1 VKRESRKHLAIFL
14 YNIIYIK
21 MLSKREKQIRQSI
34 DTLFTG
40 LDDEALKQIM
50 LACALGY
57 SEEEK
62 EKICED
68 LRKVNEENL
77 QEITSRYQLTA
88 EESIPTETK
97 VIQEEEK
104 QSSDNVE

>member
-1 VKRESRKHLAIFL
+1 
-14 YNIIYIK
+14 

-40 LDDEALKQIM
+40 LDDDALKQVM

-62 EKICED
+62 DKICEE
-68 LRKVNEENL
+68 LRRVNEENFKDL
-77 QEITSRYQLTA
+77 TSRYQLTP
-88 EESIPTETK
+88 EESMPTETK
-97 VIQEEEK
+97 VIIEEEK